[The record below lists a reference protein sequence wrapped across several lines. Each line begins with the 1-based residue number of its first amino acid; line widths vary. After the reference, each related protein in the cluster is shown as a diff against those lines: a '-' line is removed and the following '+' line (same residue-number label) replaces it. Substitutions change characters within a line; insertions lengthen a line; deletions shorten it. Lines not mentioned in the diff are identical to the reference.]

1 MAPITALIINPT
13 GDILYSASLDTTVK
27 VWRLSDFRCIESF
40 QAHPQPVNA
49 IATGPNSVLY
59 TASEDATI
67 RVWRGQLSSSS
78 SSSTTSLSTSS
89 SSITAAHSL
98 TLILPA
104 KNSPIKTL
112 SLAAGG
118 EVLYGGGTD
127 GYIYFWLRVNGS
139 FSACQLQY
147 AGVLQG
153 HTHAV
158 LCMANV
164 GHYVVSGS
172 ADSTI
177 RVWAREPEGRH
188 ECVAVLLGHKGPV
201 RCVIAY
207 QEHVVRKEEDSEG
220 SGSCTIC
227 SGSLDGVLKVWRVTG
242 HHIRNEKR
250 PV

>member
-49 IATGPNSVLY
+49 IATGPNGVLY

-78 SSSTTSLSTSS
+78 STTTSLST

-139 FSACQLQY
+139 FSACQFQY
-147 AGVLQG
+147 AGVLHG
-153 HTHAV
+153 HTHAI

-177 RVWAREPEGRH
+177 RVWARDPEGRH
-188 ECVAVLLGHKGPV
+188 ECVAVLVGHRGPV

-207 QEHVVRKEEDSEG
+207 QECVVGKEEDSEG
-220 SGSCTIC
+220 SGGCTVC
-227 SGSLDGVLKVWRVTG
+227 SGSLDKVIKIWRVTR
-242 HHIRNEKR
+242 HHICDEKR